1 MTNLPALHMSSL
13 CNRITA
19 VVPPPQKLSQ
29 GSLKRQA
36 LVKGL
41 GESSDSHTSGF
52 QGQHGNCTLGFW
64 GQTCTVIILRFRG
77 SDSHGNSTLRFQGQ
91 TCMVIIL

>member
-36 LVKGL
+36 LLKGL
-41 GESSDSHTSGF
+41 GESSDNHTFRVSEADL
-52 QGQHGNCTLGFW
+52 HGNCTLGFW
-64 GQTCTVIILRFRG
+64 GQTC
-77 SDSHGNSTLRFQGQ
+77 
-91 TCMVIIL
+91 MVIVL